1 MPSAIVRTSLYLFFR
16 LFIANKEV
24 FPTAVPLELALQHR
38 RKEAAEIILLNTDC
52 DRQRRQV
59 DWGNLAM
66 GEIEPAWLE
75 NIKWVETILLVS
87 NFLQRVPDNIYILD
101 KLSCLD
107 LSKNQLKTIPVCLLE
122 MPSLCNLWLSENKIA
137 ELPGKQCNWS
147 SSLKTL
153 DLNDNVL
160 QTLPKSMAKA
170 KLTSLH
176 VARNNLYYL
185 PSWIEQ
191 MASLQLLDVSGNPRL
206 KNVPQK
212 LEKLNQTKSDSLIGE
227 NHQVGLVV
235 LSRYIVYTRL
245 QKQRAKKVVS
255 DSPGLVDFAIGLVN
269 SVLNLA
275 DGQVKFFEEFKL
287 QKNCVINPAYQNVF
301 VAS

>member
-1 MPSAIVRTSLYLFFR
+1 
-16 LFIANKEV
+16 
-24 FPTAVPLELALQHR
+24 
-38 RKEAAEIILLNTDC
+38 
-52 DRQRRQV
+52 
-59 DWGNLAM
+59 M

-75 NIKWVETILLVS
+75 NIKWAEKILLVS
-87 NFLQRVPDNIYILD
+87 NFLQRVPDNIHILD

-137 ELPGKQCNWS
+137 ELPNQCNWS

-153 DLNDNVL
+153 DLNDNLL

-185 PSWIEQ
+185 PPWIEQ

-245 QKQRAKKVVS
+245 QKRRAKKVVS

-275 DGQVKFFEEFKL
+275 NGQVKFFEEFKL
-287 QKNCVINPAYQNVF
+287 HKNCVINPAYQNVLG
-301 VAS
+301 AS

>member
-1 MPSAIVRTSLYLFFR
+1 MCEPVSTFFFR

-75 NIKWVETILLVS
+75 NIKWAEKILLVS
-87 NFLQRVPDNIYILD
+87 NFLQRVPDNIHILD

-137 ELPGKQCNWS
+137 ELPDQCNWS

-153 DLNDNVL
+153 DLNDNLL

-185 PSWIEQ
+185 PPWIEQ

>member
-87 NFLQRVPDNIYILD
+87 NFLQRVPDNIHILG

-107 LSKNQLKTIPVCLLE
+107 LRKNLLKTIPVCLLE

-137 ELPGKQCNWS
+137 ELPKQCNWS

-153 DLNDNVL
+153 DLNDNLL

-245 QKQRAKKVVS
+245 QKRRAKKVVS
-255 DSPGLVDFAIGLVN
+255 DSPGLVDFAIGPVN

-275 DGQVKFFEEFKL
+275 KGQVKFFEEFKL
-287 QKNCVINPAYQNVF
+287 HKNCVINPAYQNVLG
-301 VAS
+301 AS

>member
-24 FPTAVPLELALQHR
+24 FPTAVPLELALQHG

-75 NIKWVETILLVS
+75 NIKWAEKILLVS
-87 NFLQRVPDNIYILD
+87 NFLQRVPDNIHILD
-101 KLSCLD
+101 YLSCLD

-137 ELPGKQCNWS
+137 ELPNQCNWS

-153 DLNDNVL
+153 DLNDNLL

-185 PSWIEQ
+185 PPWIEQ

-235 LSRYIVYTRL
+235 LSRYIVYTGL

-255 DSPGLVDFAIGLVN
+255 DSPGQVDFAIGLVN

-275 DGQVKFFEEFKL
+275 NGQVKFFEEFKL
-287 QKNCVINPAYQNVF
+287 HKNCVINPAYQNVLG
-301 VAS
+301 AS

>member
-24 FPTAVPLELALQHR
+24 FPTAVPLELALQHG

-75 NIKWVETILLVS
+75 NIKWAEKILLVS
-87 NFLQRVPDNIYILD
+87 NFLQRVPDNIHILD
-101 KLSCLD
+101 YLSCLD

-137 ELPGKQCNWS
+137 ELPNQCNWS

-153 DLNDNVL
+153 DLNDNLL

-185 PSWIEQ
+185 PPWIEQ

-235 LSRYIVYTRL
+235 LSRYIVYTGL

-275 DGQVKFFEEFKL
+275 NGQVKFFEEFKL
-287 QKNCVINPAYQNVF
+287 HKNCVINPAYQNVLG
-301 VAS
+301 AS

>member
-137 ELPGKQCNWS
+137 ELPKQCNWS

-185 PSWIEQ
+185 PPWIEQ
-191 MASLQLLDVSGNPRL
+191 MSSLQLLDVSGNPRL

-212 LEKLNQTKSDSLIGE
+212 LEKLNQTKSDSLIGT

-235 LSRYIVYTRL
+235 LSSYIVYTRL

-275 DGQVKFFEEFKL
+275 DGQVKFFEQFKL

-301 VAS
+301 GAS

>member
-75 NIKWVETILLVS
+75 NIKWAEKILLVS
-87 NFLQRVPDNIYILD
+87 NFLQRVPDNIHILD
-101 KLSCLD
+101 NLSCLD

-137 ELPGKQCNWS
+137 ELPNQCNWS

-153 DLNDNVL
+153 DLNDNLL

-185 PSWIEQ
+185 PPWIEQ

-275 DGQVKFFEEFKL
+275 NGQVKFFEEFKL
-287 QKNCVINPAYQNVF
+287 HKNCVINPAYQNVLG
-301 VAS
+301 AS

>member
-87 NFLQRVPDNIYILD
+87 NFLQRVPDNIHILG

-137 ELPGKQCNWS
+137 ELPKQCNWS

-153 DLNDNVL
+153 DLNDNLL

-185 PSWIEQ
+185 PPWIEQ

-206 KNVPQK
+206 KNVTQK

>member
-66 GEIEPAWLE
+66 GEIEPAWLG
-75 NIKWVETILLVS
+75 NIKWAEKILLVS
-87 NFLQRVPDNIYILD
+87 NFLQRVPDNIHILD

-107 LSKNQLKTIPVCLLE
+107 LSKNQFKTIPVCLLE
-122 MPSLCNLWLSENKIA
+122 MPSLRNLWLSENKIA
-137 ELPGKQCNWS
+137 ELPKQCNWS

-153 DLNDNVL
+153 DLNDNLL

-185 PSWIEQ
+185 PPWIEQ
-191 MASLQLLDVSGNPRL
+191 MASLQLLDVSENPRL
-206 KNVPQK
+206 RYVPQK
-212 LEKLNQTKSDSLIGE
+212 VEKLNQTKSDSLIGE

-235 LSRYIVYTRL
+235 LSRYIVYTPL
-245 QKQRAKKVVS
+245 QNDNEAQ
-255 DSPGLVDFAIGLVN
+255 
-269 SVLNLA
+269 
-275 DGQVKFFEEFKL
+275 
-287 QKNCVINPAYQNVF
+287 
-301 VAS
+301 

>member
-1 MPSAIVRTSLYLFFR
+1 MPSAFLRTSFYLFFR

-75 NIKWVETILLVS
+75 NIKWVEKILLVS

-137 ELPGKQCNWS
+137 ELPKQCNWS

-153 DLNDNVL
+153 DLNDNLL

-185 PSWIEQ
+185 PPWIEQ

-212 LEKLNQTKSDSLIGE
+212 LEKLSQTKSDSPIGE

-255 DSPGLVDFAIGLVN
+255 DSPGLVDFAIRLVN
-269 SVLNLA
+269 SVLTFA
-275 DGQVKFFEEFKL
+275 HGQVKFF
-287 QKNCVINPAYQNVF
+287 
-301 VAS
+301 

>member
-66 GEIEPAWLE
+66 GEIEPAWLG
-75 NIKWVETILLVS
+75 NIKWAEKILLVS
-87 NFLQRVPDNIYILD
+87 NFLQRVPDNIHILD

-107 LSKNQLKTIPVCLLE
+107 LSKNQFKTIPVCLLE
-122 MPSLCNLWLSENKIA
+122 MPSLRNLWLSENKIA
-137 ELPGKQCNWS
+137 ELPKQCNWS

-153 DLNDNVL
+153 DLNDNLL
-160 QTLPKSMAKA
+160 QTLPKSMANA

-185 PSWIEQ
+185 PPWIEQ

-235 LSRYIVYTRL
+235 LSRYIVYTPL
-245 QKQRAKKVVS
+245 QNDNEAR
-255 DSPGLVDFAIGLVN
+255 
-269 SVLNLA
+269 
-275 DGQVKFFEEFKL
+275 
-287 QKNCVINPAYQNVF
+287 
-301 VAS
+301 

>member
-75 NIKWVETILLVS
+75 NIKWAEKILLVS
-87 NFLQRVPDNIYILD
+87 NFLQRVPDNIHILD

-137 ELPGKQCNWS
+137 ELPNQCNWS

-153 DLNDNVL
+153 DLNDNLL

-185 PSWIEQ
+185 PPWIEQ

-235 LSRYIVYTRL
+235 LSSIVYTRL

-275 DGQVKFFEEFKL
+275 NGQVKFFEEFKL
-287 QKNCVINPAYQNVF
+287 HKNCVINPAYQNVLG
-301 VAS
+301 AS

>member
-24 FPTAVPLELALQHR
+24 FPTAVPLELALQHG

-75 NIKWVETILLVS
+75 NIKWAEKILLVS
-87 NFLQRVPDNIYILD
+87 NFLQRVPDNIHILD
-101 KLSCLD
+101 YLSCLD
-107 LSKNQLKTIPVCLLE
+107 FSKNQLKTIPVCLLE

-137 ELPGKQCNWS
+137 ELPKQCNWS

-153 DLNDNVL
+153 DLNDNLL

-185 PSWIEQ
+185 PPWIEQ

-235 LSRYIVYTRL
+235 LSRYIVYTGL

-255 DSPGLVDFAIGLVN
+255 DSPGLVDFAIGLAN

-275 DGQVKFFEEFKL
+275 NGQVKFFEEFKL
-287 QKNCVINPAYQNVF
+287 HKNCVINPAYQNVLG
-301 VAS
+301 AS

>member
-1 MPSAIVRTSLYLFFR
+1 MPSAIVLTTLWSNLFFR

-24 FPTAVPLELALQHR
+24 FPTAVPLELALQRR
-38 RKEAAEIILLNTDC
+38 RKEAAEIILLNTGC

-87 NFLQRVPDNIYILD
+87 NFLQRVPDNIHILD

-122 MPSLCNLWLSENKIA
+122 MPGLCNLWLSENKIA

-185 PSWIEQ
+185 PPWIEQ

-206 KNVPQK
+206 KNVTQK

-235 LSRYIVYTRL
+235 LSRYIAYTRL
-245 QKQRAKKVVS
+245 QNYNEAQ
-255 DSPGLVDFAIGLVN
+255 
-269 SVLNLA
+269 
-275 DGQVKFFEEFKL
+275 
-287 QKNCVINPAYQNVF
+287 
-301 VAS
+301 

>member
-1 MPSAIVRTSLYLFFR
+1 MPSAIVLTSLYRLFFCR

-87 NFLQRVPDNIYILD
+87 NFLQRVPDNIHILD

-107 LSKNQLKTIPVCLLE
+107 LSKNQFKTIPVCLLE
-122 MPSLCNLWLSENKIA
+122 MPSLRNLWLSENKIA
-137 ELPGKQCNWS
+137 ELPKQCNWS

-153 DLNDNVL
+153 DLNDNLL

-185 PSWIEQ
+185 PPWIEQ
-191 MASLQLLDVSGNPRL
+191 LQLLDVSENPRL
-206 KNVPQK
+206 RYVPQK
-212 LEKLNQTKSDSLIGE
+212 VEKLNQTKSDSLIGE

-245 QKQRAKKVVS
+245 QKRRAKKVVS
-255 DSPGLVDFAIGLVN
+255 DSPGLVDFAIGPVN

-275 DGQVKFFEEFKL
+275 NGQVKFFEEFKL
-287 QKNCVINPAYQNVF
+287 HKNCVINPAYQNVLG
-301 VAS
+301 AS

>member
-1 MPSAIVRTSLYLFFR
+1 MCEPVSTFFFR

-75 NIKWVETILLVS
+75 NIKWAEKILLVS
-87 NFLQRVPDNIYILD
+87 NFLQRVPDNIHILD

-137 ELPGKQCNWS
+137 ELPNQCNWS

-153 DLNDNVL
+153 DLNDNLL

-185 PSWIEQ
+185 PPWIEQ
-191 MASLQLLDVSGNPRL
+191 MASLQLFDVSGNPRL

-235 LSRYIVYTRL
+235 LSRYIVYTGL
-245 QKQRAKKVVS
+245 QKQGAKKVVS

-275 DGQVKFFEEFKL
+275 NGQVKFFEEFKL
-287 QKNCVINPAYQNVF
+287 HKNCVINPAYQNVLG
-301 VAS
+301 AS

>member
-38 RKEAAEIILLNTDC
+38 RKKAAEIILLNTGC

-59 DWGNLAM
+59 NWGNLAM
-66 GEIEPAWLE
+66 GEIEPEWLE

-87 NFLQRVPDNIYILD
+87 NFLQRVPDNIHILD

-137 ELPGKQCNWS
+137 ELPKQCNWS

-153 DLNDNVL
+153 DLNDNLL

-185 PSWIEQ
+185 PPWIEQ

-206 KNVPQK
+206 RYVPRK
-212 LEKLNQTKSDSLIGE
+212 LEKLNQTKSDLLIGE

-235 LSRYIVYTRL
+235 LSRYIVYTRS
-245 QKQRAKKVVS
+245 QKRGSVMIFYS
-255 DSPGLVDFAIGLVN
+255 HLN
-269 SVLNLA
+269 SFS
-275 DGQVKFFEEFKL
+275 QERF
-287 QKNCVINPAYQNVF
+287 CT
-301 VAS
+301 

>member
-52 DRQRRQV
+52 DRQLRQV

-137 ELPGKQCNWS
+137 ELPNQCNWS

-153 DLNDNVL
+153 DLNDNLL
-160 QTLPKSMAKA
+160 QTLPKSMAKV

-185 PSWIEQ
+185 PPWIEQ
-191 MASLQLLDVSGNPRL
+191 MASLQLLDVFGNPRL
-206 KNVPQK
+206 KNVAQK

-255 DSPGLVDFAIGLVN
+255 DSPGLVDFAIGPVN

-275 DGQVKFFEEFKL
+275 NGQVKFFEEFKL
-287 QKNCVINPAYQNVF
+287 HKNCVINPAYQNVLG
-301 VAS
+301 AS

>member
-75 NIKWVETILLVS
+75 NIKWAEKILLVS
-87 NFLQRVPDNIYILD
+87 NFLQRVPDNIHILD

-137 ELPGKQCNWS
+137 ELPKQCNWS

-185 PSWIEQ
+185 PPWIEQ

-212 LEKLNQTKSDSLIGE
+212 LEKLNQTESDSLIGT

-255 DSPGLVDFAIGLVN
+255 DSPVLVDFAIGLVN

-275 DGQVKFFEEFKL
+275 NGQVKFFEEFKL
-287 QKNCVINPAYQNVF
+287 HKNCVINPAYQNVLG
-301 VAS
+301 AS

>member
-24 FPTAVPLELALQHR
+24 FPAAVPLELALQHR

-137 ELPGKQCNWS
+137 ELPKQCNWS

-153 DLNDNVL
+153 DLNDNLL

>member
-66 GEIEPAWLE
+66 GEIEPAWLG
-75 NIKWVETILLVS
+75 NIKWAEKILLVS
-87 NFLQRVPDNIYILD
+87 NFLQRVPDNIHILD

-137 ELPGKQCNWS
+137 ELPNQCNWS

-153 DLNDNVL
+153 DLNDNLL

-185 PSWIEQ
+185 PPWIEQ

-206 KNVPQK
+206 KNVAQK

-235 LSRYIVYTRL
+235 LSRYIVYTGL

-275 DGQVKFFEEFKL
+275 NGQVKFFEEFKL
-287 QKNCVINPAYQNVF
+287 HKNCVINPAYQNVLG
-301 VAS
+301 AS

>member
-75 NIKWVETILLVS
+75 NIKWAEKILLVS
-87 NFLQRVPDNIYILD
+87 NFLQRVPDNIHILD

-137 ELPGKQCNWS
+137 ELPNQCNWS

-153 DLNDNVL
+153 DLNDNLL

-185 PSWIEQ
+185 PPWIEQ

-275 DGQVKFFEEFKL
+275 NGQVKFFEEFKL
-287 QKNCVINPAYQNVF
+287 HKNCVINPAYQNVLG
-301 VAS
+301 AS

>member
-87 NFLQRVPDNIYILD
+87 NFLQRVPDNIHILD

-137 ELPGKQCNWS
+137 ELPNQCNWS

-153 DLNDNVL
+153 DLNDNLL

-185 PSWIEQ
+185 PPWIEQ

-212 LEKLNQTKSDSLIGE
+212 LEKLNQTKSDSLIGT

-235 LSRYIVYTRL
+235 LSRYIVYTEL

-275 DGQVKFFEEFKL
+275 NGQVKFFEEFKL
-287 QKNCVINPAYQNVF
+287 HKNCVINPAYQNVLG
-301 VAS
+301 AS

>member
-75 NIKWVETILLVS
+75 NIKWAEKILLVS
-87 NFLQRVPDNIYILD
+87 NFLQRVPDNIHILD
-101 KLSCLD
+101 YLSCLD

-137 ELPGKQCNWS
+137 ELPNQCNWS

-153 DLNDNVL
+153 DLNDNLL

-185 PSWIEQ
+185 PPWIEQ

-235 LSRYIVYTRL
+235 LSRYIVYTGL

-275 DGQVKFFEEFKL
+275 NGQVKFFEEFKL
-287 QKNCVINPAYQNVF
+287 HKNCVINPAYQNVLG
-301 VAS
+301 AS

>member
-52 DRQRRQV
+52 DRQLRQV

-66 GEIEPAWLE
+66 GEIEPTWLG
-75 NIKWVETILLVS
+75 NIKWAEKILLVS
-87 NFLQRVPDNIYILD
+87 NFLQRVPDNIHILD

-137 ELPGKQCNWS
+137 ELPNQCNWS

-153 DLNDNVL
+153 DLNDNLL

-185 PSWIEQ
+185 PPWIEQ

-212 LEKLNQTKSDSLIGE
+212 LEKLNQTKSDSLLGE

-235 LSRYIVYTRL
+235 LSRYIVYTRF

-275 DGQVKFFEEFKL
+275 NGQVKFFEEFKL
-287 QKNCVINPAYQNVF
+287 HKNCVINPAYQNVLG
-301 VAS
+301 AS

>member
-66 GEIEPAWLE
+66 GEIEPAWLG
-75 NIKWVETILLVS
+75 NIKWAEKILLVS
-87 NFLQRVPDNIYILD
+87 NFLQRVPDNIHILD

-137 ELPGKQCNWS
+137 ELPNQCNWS

-153 DLNDNVL
+153 DLNDNLL

-185 PSWIEQ
+185 PPWIEQ

-206 KNVPQK
+206 KNVAQK
-212 LEKLNQTKSDSLIGE
+212 LEKLNQTKSDLLIGE

-245 QKQRAKKVVS
+245 QKRRAKKVVC
-255 DSPGLVDFAIGLVN
+255 DSPGLVDFAIGPVN

-275 DGQVKFFEEFKL
+275 NGQVKFFEEFKL
-287 QKNCVINPAYQNVF
+287 HKNCVINPAYQNVLG
-301 VAS
+301 AS

>member
-75 NIKWVETILLVS
+75 NIKWAEKILLVS
-87 NFLQRVPDNIYILD
+87 NFLQRVPDNIHILD

-137 ELPGKQCNWS
+137 ELPNQCNWS

-153 DLNDNVL
+153 DLNDNLL

-185 PSWIEQ
+185 PPWIEQ

-206 KNVPQK
+206 KNVAQK
-212 LEKLNQTKSDSLIGE
+212 LEKLNQTKSDLLIGE

-245 QKQRAKKVVS
+245 QKRHAKKVVS
-255 DSPGLVDFAIGLVN
+255 DSPGLVDFAIGPVN

-275 DGQVKFFEEFKL
+275 NGQVKFFEEFKL
-287 QKNCVINPAYQNVF
+287 HKNCVINPAYQNVLG
-301 VAS
+301 AS

>member
-66 GEIEPAWLE
+66 GEIEPAWLG
-75 NIKWVETILLVS
+75 NIKWAEKILLVS
-87 NFLQRVPDNIYILD
+87 NFLQRVPDNIHILD

-137 ELPGKQCNWS
+137 ELPNQCNWS

-153 DLNDNVL
+153 DLNDNLL

-185 PSWIEQ
+185 PPWIEQ

-275 DGQVKFFEEFKL
+275 DGQVTFFEEFKL

-301 VAS
+301 GAS

>member
-66 GEIEPAWLE
+66 GEIEPAWLG
-75 NIKWVETILLVS
+75 NIKWAEKILLVS
-87 NFLQRVPDNIYILD
+87 NFLQRVPDNIHILG

-137 ELPGKQCNWS
+137 ELPNQCNWS

-153 DLNDNVL
+153 DLNDNLL

-185 PSWIEQ
+185 PPWIEQ

-206 KNVPQK
+206 KNVAQK

-245 QKQRAKKVVS
+245 QKRRAKKVVS
-255 DSPGLVDFAIGLVN
+255 DSPGLVDFAIGPVN

-275 DGQVKFFEEFKL
+275 NGQVKFFEEFKL
-287 QKNCVINPAYQNVF
+287 HKNCVINPAYQNVLG
-301 VAS
+301 AS

>member
-38 RKEAAEIILLNTDC
+38 RNEAAEIILLNTDC

-75 NIKWVETILLVS
+75 NIKWAEKILLVS
-87 NFLQRVPDNIYILD
+87 NFLQRVPDNIHILD

-137 ELPGKQCNWS
+137 ELPNQCNWS

-153 DLNDNVL
+153 DLNDNLL

-185 PSWIEQ
+185 PPWIEQ

-206 KNVPQK
+206 KNVAQK

-245 QKQRAKKVVS
+245 QKRRAKKVVS
-255 DSPGLVDFAIGLVN
+255 DSPGLVDFAIGPVN

-275 DGQVKFFEEFKL
+275 NGQVKFFEEFKL
-287 QKNCVINPAYQNVF
+287 HKNCVINPAYQNVLG
-301 VAS
+301 AS

>member
-24 FPTAVPLELALQHR
+24 FPTAVPLELALQHG

-137 ELPGKQCNWS
+137 ELPKQCNWS

-153 DLNDNVL
+153 DLNDNLL

-227 NHQVGLVV
+227 NHQVGLVI
-235 LSRYIVYTRL
+235 LSRYIVYTGL

-255 DSPGLVDFAIGLVN
+255 DSPGQVDLLSG
-269 SVLNLA
+269 
-275 DGQVKFFEEFKL
+275 
-287 QKNCVINPAYQNVF
+287 
-301 VAS
+301 

>member
-66 GEIEPAWLE
+66 GEIEPAWLG
-75 NIKWVETILLVS
+75 NIKWAEKILLVS
-87 NFLQRVPDNIYILD
+87 NFLQRVPDNIHILD

-137 ELPGKQCNWS
+137 ELPNQCNWS

-153 DLNDNVL
+153 DLNDNLL

-185 PSWIEQ
+185 PPWIEQ
-191 MASLQLLDVSGNPRL
+191 MASLQLLAVSGNPRL
-206 KNVPQK
+206 KNVAQK

-245 QKQRAKKVVS
+245 QKRRAKKVVS
-255 DSPGLVDFAIGLVN
+255 DSPGLVDFAIGPVN

-275 DGQVKFFEEFKL
+275 NGQVKFFEEFKL
-287 QKNCVINPAYQNVF
+287 HKNCVINPAYQNVLG
-301 VAS
+301 AS

>member
-66 GEIEPAWLE
+66 GEIEPAWLG
-75 NIKWVETILLVS
+75 NIKWAEKILLVS
-87 NFLQRVPDNIYILD
+87 NFLQRVPDNIHILD

-185 PSWIEQ
+185 PPWIEQ

-255 DSPGLVDFAIGLVN
+255 DSPGLVDFAIGPVN

-275 DGQVKFFEEFKL
+275 NGQVKFFEEFKL
-287 QKNCVINPAYQNVF
+287 HKNFLCTLKNEAQL
-301 VAS
+301 

>member
-101 KLSCLD
+101 KVSCLD

-137 ELPGKQCNWS
+137 ELPNQCNWS

-153 DLNDNVL
+153 DLNDNLL

-185 PSWIEQ
+185 PPWIEQ
-191 MASLQLLDVSGNPRL
+191 MASRQLLDVSGNPRL
-206 KNVPQK
+206 KNVAQK

-245 QKQRAKKVVS
+245 QKRRAKKVVS
-255 DSPGLVDFAIGLVN
+255 DSPGLVDFAIGPVN

-275 DGQVKFFEEFKL
+275 KGQVKFFEEFKL
-287 QKNCVINPAYQNVF
+287 HKNCVINPAYQNVLG
-301 VAS
+301 AS

>member
-1 MPSAIVRTSLYLFFR
+1 MPSTIVRTSLYLFFR

-38 RKEAAEIILLNTDC
+38 KKEAAEIILLSTDC

-87 NFLQRVPDNIYILD
+87 NFLQRVPDNIHILD

-122 MPSLCNLWLSENKIA
+122 MPSLCNLWLSENKIE
-137 ELPGKQCNWS
+137 ELPKQCDWS

-153 DLNDNVL
+153 DLNDNLL

-185 PSWIEQ
+185 PPWIEQ

-212 LEKLNQTKSDSLIGE
+212 LEKLNQAKRDSLIGE

-235 LSRYIVYTRL
+235 LSRYFVYTRL
-245 QKQRAKKVVS
+245 QKQRAKVVMS

-287 QKNCVINPAYQNVF
+287 QKNCVINPAHQNVF
-301 VAS
+301 GAS

>member
-1 MPSAIVRTSLYLFFR
+1 MCEPVSTFFFR

-52 DRQRRQV
+52 DRQQRQV

-75 NIKWVETILLVS
+75 NIKWAEKILLVS
-87 NFLQRVPDNIYILD
+87 NFLQRVPDNIHILD

-137 ELPGKQCNWS
+137 ELPNQCNWS

-153 DLNDNVL
+153 DLNDNLL

-185 PSWIEQ
+185 PPWIEQ
-191 MASLQLLDVSGNPRL
+191 MASLQLFDVSGNPRL

-235 LSRYIVYTRL
+235 LSRYIVYTGL

-275 DGQVKFFEEFKL
+275 NGQVKFFEEFKL
-287 QKNCVINPAYQNVF
+287 HKNCVINPAYQNVLG
-301 VAS
+301 AS

>member
-66 GEIEPAWLE
+66 GEIEPAWLG
-75 NIKWVETILLVS
+75 NIKWAEKILLVS
-87 NFLQRVPDNIYILD
+87 NFLQRVPDNIHILD

-137 ELPGKQCNWS
+137 ELPNQCNWS

-153 DLNDNVL
+153 DLNDNLL

-185 PSWIEQ
+185 PPWIEQ

-206 KNVPQK
+206 KNVAQK

-245 QKQRAKKVVS
+245 QKRRAKKVVS
-255 DSPGLVDFAIGLVN
+255 DSPGLVDFAIGPVN

-275 DGQVKFFEEFKL
+275 NGQVKFFEEFKL
-287 QKNCVINPAYQNVF
+287 HKNCVINPAYQNVLG
-301 VAS
+301 AS